1 MPGFESSI
9 VIPAFNKWDLT
20 RRCLKS
26 IAATTDRSN
35 VEVIVVDNA
44 SSDATQKGCQF
55 LGRQLFGDS
64 FQYIRN
70 DENRN
75 FAGASNRGAH
85 AARGEFVIFLN
96 NDTEVQPGWYQ
107 PLIQDFA
114 TYPDIAATGP
124 LLVYPEE
131 GPLGKLVQHLGVYVN
146 PFYLFGHLYRGIPAK
161 SPLAGK
167 RRFFQA
173 ITAACMVIRKKL
185 FLEIGGFDE
194 NFINGFEDVD
204 LCGRLW
210 SKGWRMTVN
219 PDAVVLHY
227 ESQTPGRHN
236 YEDHNRQYLENK
248 SLCFFLPD
256 WEIHLKNDE
265 LVLQVTKW
273 LSLQAIMP
281 EKKTRE
287 LGHLLPHI
295 STEDLK
301 NMIVANPFWREGWE
315 DLLERDI
322 DNNER
327 HALGEMFITLF
338 SYPES
343 ILKLA
348 NTEWAR
354 QDANLLGSCIKKLSS
369 FANPSSDYLECAR
382 DSMKWCTSHKME
394 NLALQCAA
402 FIENYQQFSEQNFPA
417 LAKNLKY
424 IGDTFTKLTGKK
436 ILFIK

>member
-26 IAATTDRSN
+26 IAATTDKSN

-75 FAGASNRGAH
+75 FSGASNRGAH
-85 AARGEFVIFLN
+85 AARGEFAIFLN

-124 LLVYPEE
+124 LLLYPEE
-131 GPLGKLVQHLGVYVN
+131 GPLGKLVQHLGVYFFN
-146 PFYLFGHLYRGIPAK
+146 PSMFFGHLYRGIPAK

-167 RRFFQA
+167 RRFFQV

-204 LCGRLW
+204 LCGRLC

-227 ESQTPGRHN
+227 ESQTPGRHEH
-236 YEDHNRQYLENK
+236 EDHNSQYLKNK
-248 SLCFFLPD
+248 SLCFFSPD
-256 WEIHLKNDE
+256 LESHLKNDE
-265 LVLQVTKW
+265 LTLRLTKW
-273 LSLQAIMP
+273 LSLQISMP

-287 LGHLLPHI
+287 LGHLLPHV

-315 DLLERDI
+315 ELLQRDI

-327 HALGEMFITLF
+327 HILGKSFVTLF

-354 QDANLLGSCIKKLSS
+354 QDANLLGSCIKKLSF
-369 FANPSSDYLECAR
+369 FADIPSIYLECAR
-382 DSMKWCTSHKME
+382 AGVKWCTSQGMK
-394 NLALQCAA
+394 NLALQYAA
-402 FIENYQQFSEQNFPA
+402 FMENYQQFSEHDFPA
-417 LAKNLKY
+417 LVKNLKELVD
-424 IGDTFTKLTGKK
+424 DTLAKLK
-436 ILFIK
+436 